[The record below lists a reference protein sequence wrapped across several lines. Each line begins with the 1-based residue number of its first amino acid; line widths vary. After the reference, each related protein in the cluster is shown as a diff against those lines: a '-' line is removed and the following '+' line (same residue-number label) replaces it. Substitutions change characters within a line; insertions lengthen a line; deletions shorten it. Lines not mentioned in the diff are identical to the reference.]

1 MYASPTNHHGGG
13 RPAVWIKA
21 ARENQQALVGAHPER
36 YFVPAYVG
44 PSGWV
49 GVWLDRTP
57 DWNAVIEL
65 LEDGYR
71 RTAPRKLL
79 AQLDATSASRP

>member
-1 MYASPTNHHGGG
+1 MSADPD
-13 RPAVWIKA
+13 
-21 ARENQQALVGAHPER
+21 R

-49 GVWLDRTP
+49 GVWLDHAP
-57 DWNAVIEL
+57 DWNAVTEL

-71 RTAPRKLL
+71 RTAPKRLL
-79 AQLDATSASRP
+79 LQLDATPVSRR